1 MNRLWA
7 AAVFL
12 AAVGFAAGPLL
23 WPGFGGFAP
32 DAFPVPQEEP
42 PVQPAGYAFAI
53 WGLIYLWLVAGT
65 GFGLLRRAGEPD
77 WQGHR
82 PALLL
87 SLGVGVLWLPVA
99 QVSPLAAT
107 AMIWVMLVTALL
119 ALFRTGDMDRWLQIS
134 PLAIYSGW
142 LTAAAPVSVGLLL
155 AGYGWLPETSAAL
168 VALAIALVIA
178 LVIQYRLHRAP
189 LYGITMIWA
198 LIAVIVA
205 NSAPLNIAV
214 AGLALVGIFAILA
227 LRGTDTE

>member
-1 MNRLWA
+1 MNKLWA

-12 AAVGFAAGPLL
+12 AAVAFAAGPVL

-32 DAFPVPQEEP
+32 DAFPVPQNEP

-65 GFGLLRRAGEPD
+65 GFGLLRRAEDPD
-77 WQGHR
+77 WQSHR

-87 SLGVGVLWLPVA
+87 SLGIGVVWLPVA

-107 AMIWVMLVTALL
+107 AMIWVMLTAALL

-134 PLAIYSGW
+134 PLAVYSGW

-155 AGYGWLPETSAAL
+155 AGYGWLPETTAAL
-168 VALAIALVIA
+168 VALVIA
-178 LVIQYRLHRAP
+178 LTLALVMQYRLHRAP
-189 LYGITMIWA
+189 LYGITVIWA

-205 NSAPLNIAV
+205 NSSPLNIAV
-214 AGLALVGIFAILA
+214 AGLALIGIFAILA